1 MTYKL
6 LALDVDGTLTNS
18 QKAVTPTTLQALEK
32 AEKAGLKVIL
42 ATGRPTYGV
51 APIAEKLGM
60 NEKEG
65 YVLSFNG
72 GKITEW
78 HSRNVLYEQDLPQ
91 EMLPALYKKAREN
104 HVSIMTYH
112 NEYVLSETTDDAYVQ
127 IEISLNHMCGMKVR
141 NFLDSI
147 TFPVPKCII
156 TGEPDIIERLD
167 KELNGLWAD
176 RLAIYRSE
184 PFFLEIMPKGI
195 DKAHSLS
202 VLIDKLGIQR
212 EEMIACGDGYN
223 DIPMLQFAGTG
234 VAMSNAQLPVL
245 RIADY
250 ITASNDEEG
259 ITKVIEKFIHA

>member
-1 MTYKL
+1 MTYRL

-18 QKAVTPTTLQALEK
+18 QKAVTPTTLQAIDK
-32 AEKAGLKVIL
+32 AEKLGTKIIL

-60 NEKEG
+60 SERGG

-78 HSRNVLYEQDLPQ
+78 SSKKVLYEQDLPR
-91 EMLPALYKKAREN
+91 EVLPELYKKAREN

-112 NEYVLSETTDDAYVQ
+112 DEYVVSETTDDAYVQ
-127 IEISLNHMCGMKVR
+127 IEISLNHMYGLKVH
-141 NFLDSI
+141 NFLTDI
-147 TFPVPKCII
+147 HFPIPKCII
-156 TGEPDIIERLD
+156 TGEPPIIERLD
-167 KELNGLWAD
+167 KELNGQGD
-176 RLAIYRSE
+176 ERLSIYRSE

-202 VLIDKLGIQR
+202 ILLNKLNIDRK
-212 EEMIACGDGYN
+212 EMIACGDGYN
-223 DIPMLQFAGTG
+223 DIPMLKFAGTG
-234 VAMSNAQLPVL
+234 VAMSNAQLDVL
-245 RIADY
+245 KVADY

-259 ITKVIEKFIHA
+259 VTKVIEKFIHP